1 MRDFVILGSSII
13 TPPPNPQPPSSS
25 SSSSSIPQHRYTIK
39 PHKTSLQKLP
49 PLSPKNNSTTLL
61 QTPLILK
68 EFETVLHGTLDS
80 DVDAEVL
87 ANAVLMGIKDR
98 NVRIVIDTLN
108 KVEEGLGEISLST
121 HLDASSIANECCHM
135 VSCGHIEEAVE
146 LMEVLSRNFS
156 IFCFFFSSNQF

>member
-25 SSSSSIPQHRYTIK
+25 SSSSTPQHRYTIK

-49 PLSPKNNSTTLL
+49 PLSPTTLL

-156 IFCFFFSSNQF
+156 IFCFF